1 MASTPQDKN
10 SMEVDFR
17 MRYFIVSFDSVEDR
31 DNFLNLINNMGNEW
45 QLHQIA
51 NFSGG
56 WLLSIPS
63 TGVADRIVKF
73 LFEKGVIHEYRE
85 TSA

>member
-1 MASTPQDKN
+1 
-10 SMEVDFR
+10 

-45 QLHQIA
+45 RLHQIA

-56 WLLSIPS
+56 WLLLIPS

>member
-1 MASTPQDKN
+1 
-10 SMEVDFR
+10 

-45 QLHQIA
+45 QLLQIA
-51 NFSGG
+51 NFSRG
-56 WLLSIPS
+56 WLLRTPAN
-63 TGVADRIVKF
+63 GVATRIVKF

>member
-1 MASTPQDKN
+1 
-10 SMEVDFR
+10 

-51 NFSGG
+51 NFSRG
-56 WLLSIPS
+56 WLLRTPANA
-63 TGVADRIVKF
+63 VAAHIVKF

>member
-1 MASTPQDKN
+1 
-10 SMEVDFR
+10 

-51 NFSGG
+51 NFSRG
-56 WLLSIPS
+56 WLLRTPAN
-63 TGVADRIVKF
+63 GVATRIVKF
-73 LFEKGVIHEYRE
+73 WFEKGVIHEYRE
-85 TSA
+85 ASAYISYRFHCLDK

>member
-1 MASTPQDKN
+1 
-10 SMEVDFR
+10 

-31 DNFLNLINNMGNEW
+31 DNFLNLINNIGNEW

-56 WLLSIPS
+56 WLLQIPS
-63 TGVADRIVKF
+63 NGVADRIVKF

>member
-1 MASTPQDKN
+1 
-10 SMEVDFR
+10 
-17 MRYFIVSFDSVEDR
+17 MRYFIVSFDCVEDR
-31 DNFLNLINNMGNEW
+31 DNFQNLINNIKDWRLDE
-45 QLHQIA
+45 IA

-56 WLLSIPS
+56 WLLSIPA

>member
-1 MASTPQDKN
+1 MIKN

-17 MRYFIVSFDSVEDR
+17 MRYFIVSFDSIEDR
-31 DNFLNLINNMGNEW
+31 DNFQNLINNIGNEW
-45 QLHQIA
+45 QLNQIV

-56 WLLSIPS
+56 WLLRIPS

>member
-1 MASTPQDKN
+1 
-10 SMEVDFR
+10 

-51 NFSGG
+51 NFSGR
-56 WLLSIPS
+56 WLLQIPS
-63 TGVADRIVKF
+63 NGVADRIVKF

>member
-1 MASTPQDKN
+1 MK
-10 SMEVDFR
+10 
-17 MRYFIVSFDSVEDR
+17 YFIVSFDSVEDR

-51 NFSGG
+51 NFSRG
-56 WLLSIPS
+56 WLLRIPAN
-63 TGVADRIVKF
+63 GVADRIVKF